1 MLLCEP
7 TDLIFK
13 SRTIFNVRSD
23 QLSFKFRMDGFLIYV
38 PVLGFTLLRAFLIYV
53 LRLPLYV
60 LVQITSLMQA
70 LPGLH

>member
-1 MLLCEP
+1 
-7 TDLIFK
+7 
-13 SRTIFNVRSD
+13 
-23 QLSFKFRMDGFLIYV
+23 MDGFLIYV